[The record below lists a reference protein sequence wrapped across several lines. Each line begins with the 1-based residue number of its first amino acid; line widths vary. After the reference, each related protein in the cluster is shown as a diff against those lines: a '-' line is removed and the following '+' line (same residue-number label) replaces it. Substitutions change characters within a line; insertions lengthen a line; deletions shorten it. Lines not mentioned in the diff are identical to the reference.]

1 LIPILESLASFEETV
16 VREQACE
23 ALTSL
28 YNKLSEEDIV
38 ASIVPAILRLA
49 DAAWFTSK
57 VSALN
62 LICNTYEKA
71 GEYKSTL
78 RK

>member
-1 LIPILESLASFEETV
+1 MVPILESLASFEESV
-16 VREQACE
+16 VRDQACE
-23 ALTSL
+23 TLKNL
-28 YNKLSEEDIV
+28 YEKLSEEEIV